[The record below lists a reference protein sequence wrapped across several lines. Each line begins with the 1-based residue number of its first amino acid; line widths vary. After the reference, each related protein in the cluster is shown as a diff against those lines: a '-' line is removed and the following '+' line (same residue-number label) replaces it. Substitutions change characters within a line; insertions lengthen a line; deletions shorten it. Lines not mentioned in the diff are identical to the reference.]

1 MSTVVCKLLLW
12 LQELQEKLAQIDED
26 RRHNEAMRSQL
37 STVNQL
43 QRENQRL
50 RDDVTVF
57 K

>member
-1 MSTVVCKLLLW
+1 MCKLLLW
-12 LQELQEKLAQIDED
+12 LQELQEKLAQVDED